1 MTQITKIFALS
12 AIVAASAF
20 VSCTKEIEKIETPNA
35 DGIKVAIV
43 ADASATKT
51 QLDGATNVI
60 WSAGDKVGFI
70 NGEAN
75 VNVQSDD
82 AVIDSENRA
91 TFTGT
96 VKTAGTYYAYYPYF
110 NEANASYAPSA
121 EGVTVRVSNEQ
132 HPSLTSFDPAADLLV
147 SEAFEVSEEG
157 SYSTDPTVVR
167 FKRLGSFIKLTVVDG
182 TTGAALNG
190 EYATSVA
197 VQGENNLVGRFRISG
212 TEGLVNQN
220 SGYKKVTAIYEAD
233 TFAVTTVGQAAY
245 FGVVPQT
252 FAQDSKL
259 IVTIVTNKR
268 TVEKT
273 LTMPKEVVLGA
284 GQILPVKVTFKD
296 EDVFNIKID
305 KVWEMLSTESSAWTS
320 ALSAGG
326 ATCAAGSDFNITT
339 DGQYVYVT
347 EFGGSKHIWAIDVN
361 DKTNV

>member
-110 NEANASYAPSA
+110 NEANASYAPSG

-132 HPSLTSFDPAADLLV
+132 HPSTL
-147 SEAFEVSEEG
+147 
-157 SYSTDPTVVR
+157 R
-167 FKRLGSFIKLTVVDG
+167 
-182 TTGAALNG
+182 
-190 EYATSVA
+190 
-197 VQGENNLVGRFRISG
+197 
-212 TEGLVNQN
+212 
-220 SGYKKVTAIYEAD
+220 
-233 TFAVTTVGQAAY
+233 
-245 FGVVPQT
+245 QT
-252 FAQDSKL
+252 FWFLKHSRSARKAP
-259 IVTIVTNKR
+259 TAR
-268 TVEKT
+268 TP
-273 LTMPKEVVLGA
+273 L
-284 GQILPVKVTFKD
+284 
-296 EDVFNIKID
+296 
-305 KVWEMLSTESSAWTS
+305 W
-320 ALSAGG
+320 
-326 ATCAAGSDFNITT
+326 
-339 DGQYVYVT
+339 
-347 EFGGSKHIWAIDVN
+347 
-361 DKTNV
+361 